1 VDTQFA
7 SLGIGR
13 HFLSIGEAIFVVD
26 LASGQITLVNPA
38 AERLLGYSAEEAR
51 GLPLEAL
58 MPERLRPEVR
68 RWRRRRLEMG
78 LGPVALPAVRK
89 DGAEIAVELSSTPIE
104 NDGRRYALLLLRDVT
119 ERAHQQARRDALLA
133 LARRCATETSSDR
146 VLEVLLEEA
155 VPLVGGD
162 DGGIAS
168 WDEERGE
175 LRQARSFLPSQNIG
189 ALLSL
194 RLSASGRAATRRTPV
209 IVNDYQRQGDPSS
222 PAGRAGTRA
231 AIAVPLVHEGRLLG
245 TLSVNTFKPGHRFTD
260 EDAVAL
266 EQLAGIGAS
275 ALVGLER
282 ARLEAALTVR
292 NQVLAEVSHDMRTP
306 VTAAMAQLE
315 LLRRELDRDDPRA
328 ERLQGG
334 LARLESSV
342 GRMAE
347 LIEQL
352 DDVARLEAGRPL
364 ELLREPV
371 DLLNLVR
378 DSVILHAQ
386 IAGGHRIRLESVGPS
401 VVGHWDATRLGRVV
415 DNLLSNATK
424 YSPVPGEVDVVVRR
438 EGDWALLSVRDRGV
452 GIPATD
458 LPKVFERFYRGRNVT
473 HRVRGSGIGL
483 AGARAI
489 VEQHG
494 GTIAVESREGEGSTF
509 TVRLPVEGQ
518 ASERTR

>member
-1 VDTQFA
+1 
-7 SLGIGR
+7 
-13 HFLSIGEAIFVVD
+13 
-26 LASGQITLVNPA
+26 
-38 AERLLGYSAEEAR
+38 
-51 GLPLEAL
+51 
-58 MPERLRPEVR
+58 
-68 RWRRRRLEMG
+68 
-78 LGPVALPAVRK
+78 
-89 DGAEIAVELSSTPIE
+89 
-104 NDGRRYALLLLRDVT
+104 
-119 ERAHQQARRDALLA
+119 
-133 LARRCATETSSDR
+133 

-168 WDEERGE
+168 WDEVRGE
-175 LRQARSFLPSQNIG
+175 LCQARSFLPSQNIG
-189 ALLSL
+189 TRLNLQ
-194 RLSASGRAATRRTPV
+194 LSASGRAAATRAPV
-209 IVNDYQRQGDPSS
+209 IVNDYQREGDPTS

-245 TLSVNTFKPGHRFTD
+245 TLSVNTLRHGHRFTE

-292 NQVLAEVSHDMRTP
+292 NQVLGEVSHDMRTP

-315 LLRRELDRDDPRA
+315 LLRRELDRESPRP
-328 ERLQGG
+328 ERIQSG

-364 ELLREPV
+364 ELLRGPV
-371 DLLNLVR
+371 DLLHLVR
-378 DSVILHAQ
+378 DSVIVHAQ
-386 IAGGHRIRLESVGPS
+386 IAGGHLIRLDSEGSS
-401 VVGHWDATRLGRVV
+401 VVGLWDATRLGRVV
-415 DNLLSNATK
+415 DNLLSNAIK
-424 YSPVPGEVDVVVRR
+424 YSPAPGEIDVLVRR
-438 EGDWALLSVRDRGV
+438 DGDRAVLAVRDRGV
-452 GIPATD
+452 GIPPGD

-473 HRVRGSGIGL
+473 HRVRGSGVGL

-494 GTIAVESREGEGSTF
+494 GTITVESREGEGSTF
-509 TVRLPVEGQ
+509 TVRLPMAG
-518 ASERTR
+518 

>member
-1 VDTQFA
+1 MDTQLA
-7 SLGIGR
+7 VVGMGR
-13 HFLSIGEAIFVVD
+13 LFWAIGEAIVVVE
-26 LASGQITLVNPA
+26 LASGQVTLVNPA
-38 AERLLGYSAEEAR
+38 AEQLLGYDAEEAR
-51 GLPLEAL
+51 GLTLEAL
-58 MPERLRPEVR
+58 MPERLRAEMR
-68 RWRRRRLEMG
+68 RWRRRRLEIG
-78 LGPVALPAVRK
+78 VGPMALPALRK
-89 DGAEIAVELSSTPIE
+89 DGVEIAVELSSTPIE
-104 NDGRRYALLLLRDVT
+104 DGGRRYALLLLRDVT
-119 ERAHQQARRDALLA
+119 ERAQQQARREALLA

-155 VPLVGGD
+155 VSLVGGD

-175 LRQARSFLPSQNIG
+175 LRQVRSFLPSQSIG
-189 ALLSL
+189 TVLNLQ
-194 RLSASGRAATRRTPV
+194 RSASGRAAGKRTPV
-209 IVNDYQRQGDPSS
+209 IVNDYQREGDPAS
-222 PAGRAGTRA
+222 PAGLAGTRA

-245 TLSVNTFKPGHRFTD
+245 TLSVNTFRPDHRFTD
-260 EDAVAL
+260 EDAAAL

-282 ARLEAALTVR
+282 AGLEAALSVR

-315 LLRRELDRDDPRA
+315 LLRRELDRPGPRP
-328 ERLQGG
+328 ERLQSG
-334 LARLESSV
+334 LSRLESSV

-347 LIEQL
+347 LIEQI

-371 DLLNLVR
+371 DLLHMVR
-378 DSVILHAQ
+378 DSVMLHAQ
-386 IAGGHRIRLESVGPS
+386 IAGEHRLRLDTEGPS
-401 VVGHWDATRLGRVV
+401 VVGHWDSARLGRVI
-415 DNLLSNATK
+415 DNLLSNAIK
-424 YSPVPGEVDVVVRR
+424 YSPAPGEVEVVVRR
-438 EGDWALLSVRDRGV
+438 EGGWAVLSVRDRGV
-452 GIPATD
+452 GIPASD

-494 GTIAVESREGEGSTF
+494 GMIRVESREGEGSTF
-509 TVRLPVEGQ
+509 TVRLPVDTG
-518 ASERTR
+518 